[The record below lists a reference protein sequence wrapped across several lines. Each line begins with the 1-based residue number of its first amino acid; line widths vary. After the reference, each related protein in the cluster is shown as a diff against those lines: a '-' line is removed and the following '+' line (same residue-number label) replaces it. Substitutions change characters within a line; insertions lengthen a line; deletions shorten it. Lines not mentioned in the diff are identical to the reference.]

1 MDNQCRETIRE
12 NRTEF
17 RYTHLSGTTK
27 RGKPA
32 DVSSNTLRLQGRS
45 LTPAATS
52 SGKHHR
58 REIQSSRAGVNKSLA
73 STPRSSPREC
83 GIPGASRSSPATPV
97 SGDRPRRWMSETI
110 QEQTRKTRHTVLFSP
125 SVRCMLAEKQRC
137 LRLCSMITFAETAV
151 HRTSGLLAFAS
162 PMRRFSLPSFPCIG
176 VSVATCDRL
185 NFGPSRSAV
194 KGLARK
200 SHTEWTGVIS
210 GTRIKGLA
218 GISLRRNCHLP
229 ILGRFMQLSARCL
242 HICRV
247 RVLQAG
253 LWS

>member
-1 MDNQCRETIRE
+1 
-12 NRTEF
+12 
-17 RYTHLSGTTK
+17 
-27 RGKPA
+27 
-32 DVSSNTLRLQGRS
+32 
-45 LTPAATS
+45 
-52 SGKHHR
+52 
-58 REIQSSRAGVNKSLA
+58 
-73 STPRSSPREC
+73 
-83 GIPGASRSSPATPV
+83 
-97 SGDRPRRWMSETI
+97 MSETI

-218 GISLRRNCHLP
+218 GISLRRDCHLP